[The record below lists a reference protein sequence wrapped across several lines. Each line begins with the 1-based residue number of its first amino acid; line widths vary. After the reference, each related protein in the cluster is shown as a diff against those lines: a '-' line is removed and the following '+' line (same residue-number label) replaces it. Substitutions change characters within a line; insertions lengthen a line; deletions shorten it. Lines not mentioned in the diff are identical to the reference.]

1 MGILY
6 IHIPEIIFSPHYMQL
21 SFRIIMPLIR
31 TVAFFKRSF
40 NVTSIVRYSS
50 ICKQKSF
57 NPTEAR
63 ISVDKIN
70 YVHNFEF
77 KRTIS
82 VLNNRL
88 HSADKSANSEFQFDK
103 ECDETLESLCEHF
116 EEILEGM
123 INTLEQKF
131 VSFGVSNSGAFVLKS

>member
-1 MGILY
+1 
-6 IHIPEIIFSPHYMQL
+6 MQL
-21 SFRIIMPLIR
+21 SFRVIMPLFR
-31 TVAFFKRSF
+31 TGAFFKRSL

-50 ICKQKSF
+50 VCKQKSF

-131 VSFGVSNSGAFVLKS
+131 VFIWVFK

>member
-1 MGILY
+1 
-6 IHIPEIIFSPHYMQL
+6 MQL

-31 TVAFFKRSF
+31 TVAFFKRSL

-57 NPTEAR
+57 NPTEAK

-70 YVHNFEF
+70 YVHNSEF

-116 EEILEGM
+116 EEILC
-123 INTLEQKF
+123 IVKLL
-131 VSFGVSNSGAFVLKS
+131 SNKAFIGRLGYAVHTMHWTWEV

>member
-1 MGILY
+1 MIL
-6 IHIPEIIFSPHYMQL
+6 IPIQEIIFSPHYMQL
-21 SFRIIMPLIR
+21 SFRVIMPLIR
-31 TVAFFKRSF
+31 TGTFFKRSL
-40 NVTSIVRYSS
+40 NVTSILRYSS
-50 ICKQKSF
+50 VCKQKSF
-57 NPTEAR
+57 NPTEGR

-70 YVHNFEF
+70 YVSNFES

-88 HSADKSANSEFQFDK
+88 YSADKSANSEFQFDK

-123 INTLEQKF
+123 INTMEQKF
-131 VSFGVSNSGAFVLKS
+131 VSFSV